1 MLELRYDA
9 LANMLTLFL
18 VGGLVSRELRKNR
31 DTAPLGA
38 LVQGNQELPQDL

>member
-9 LANMLTLFL
+9 LANMLALFV
-18 VGGLVSRELRKNR
+18 VGGLVSRELRKNC

-38 LVQGNQELPQDL
+38 LVEGNQELPQNL